1 MSEDRRRQIIERIE
15 AEGRVR
21 VEDLSEKFEVSQ
33 VTIRKDLADLEERGL
48 LQRTHGG
55 AVFVH
60 KSRFNPSFLEKVQLQ
75 AAQKQAIARKAVEFI
90 EEGDA
95 IILDAGSTT
104 LALAQ
109 VMKDRFRRLVVITS
123 SIPIALELSHTA
135 WDLIIVGGQLRQ
147 HSLALIGPASV
158 CALRDY
164 HVDKAF
170 LGATGVTLKNGYST
184 PNPLDAEL
192 KQAMM
197 RSAERTFVLTD
208 SSKLGHA
215 VLAAY
220 AQLDEVHTL
229 ITDAKAP
236 QTFVQ
241 AMQHRELRIELVAFA
256 DEASWS

>member
-123 SIPIALELSHTA
+123 SIPIALELSHTT

-147 HSLALIGPASV
+147 HSLALIGPRPFRLCVGPPQLPLSCKPPNARYGRLVST
-158 CALRDY
+158 
-164 HVDKAF
+164 
-170 LGATGVTLKNGYST
+170 AT
-184 PNPLDAEL
+184 
-192 KQAMM
+192 
-197 RSAERTFVLTD
+197 
-208 SSKLGHA
+208 
-215 VLAAY
+215 
-220 AQLDEVHTL
+220 
-229 ITDAKAP
+229 
-236 QTFVQ
+236 
-241 AMQHRELRIELVAFA
+241 
-256 DEASWS
+256 